1 MHEKDELSQVGE
13 ALGEDLDYD
22 GDEGDS
28 TSGSSI
34 YISSNNLDLI
44 SCLSRLLLTNI
55 QISSTK
61 EDPSSLSL
69 FIEPP
74 IFRSMQRQYKV
85 KIVQFDPHPKTVSR
99 FKFCFSSVLGTRGCP

>member
-1 MHEKDELSQVGE
+1 MYYNDDVIENDENLKVLQEKDELSQVGE

-34 YISSNNLDLI
+34 YIPSNTLDLI

-61 EDPSSLSL
+61 EDFPLLSLS
-69 FIEPP
+69 IELP
-74 IFRSMQRQYKV
+74 IIR
-85 KIVQFDPHPKTVSR
+85 
-99 FKFCFSSVLGTRGCP
+99 